1 MIYYFKTFKYTVVY
15 ILRSSHNDSQ
25 FLHTEPVRNSLAL
38 ENSSTDSMGYHHI
51 YPINDDIIS
60 GFDEWFT

>member
-15 ILRSSHNDSQ
+15 IFRSSHDDSQ
-25 FLHTEPVRNSLAL
+25 FLHTEPVQISHAL
-38 ENSSTDSMGYHHI
+38 ENSSTHSMGFHYI

-60 GFDEWFT
+60 GFDE